1 MGFDRWLRF
10 YPKCSFFLFRRVSK
24 IGCPVGETL
33 IKRRETGNAQDATPL
48 VLRPHMC
55 SFFCKRQA
63 DAVDAADQ
71 RWP

>member
-10 YPKCSFFLFRRVSK
+10 YPKCSFFFLFRRVSK
-24 IGCPVGETL
+24 TGCLVGDAL

-55 SFFCKRQA
+55 SFFFF
-63 DAVDAADQ
+63 VNAADKG
-71 RWP
+71 WP